1 MARIDYFAIELEI
14 QKVLL
19 QDAILVGAGVVHV
32 VVEEDLVTSPEMCPW
47 IGIYISDRE
56 SAGGP
61 IAAGT
66 QQRFRVRY
74 EVWCYDHA
82 LDVPEA
88 SRLRDEI
95 LDKVE
100 VALIKKPTLN
110 GKVTSMLITGGTF
123 DSGRTAVGFLQGGSI
138 VLEIEK
144 KATTATT

>member
-74 EVWCYDHA
+74 EVWCFEHA
-82 LDVPEA
+82 MEVPEA
-88 SRLRDEI
+88 AKARDDI
-95 LDKVE
+95 MGKVE
-100 VALIKKPTLN
+100 VALLKNPTLN
-110 GKVTSMLITGGTF
+110 GKVTSMAITGGTF
-123 DSGRTAVGFLQGGSI
+123 DSGRVDAGFLMGGSI

-144 KATTATT
+144 KATTTA